1 MPSSPRYTAM
11 HAPVV
16 LVQADAAL
24 HDLPGHPE
32 SQGRLE
38 VALTGVPPELR
49 TAGRRP
55 PASPAE
61 LARIHAPAYVAAVHA
76 RCDALTGVEYL
87 DSDTYITPR
96 SYDVA
101 RSAAGLAVEA
111 AQYALAGTA
120 AFALVR
126 PPGHHAERG
135 RAMGFCLFNNVAV
148 AAAIALD
155 SVERVAIV
163 DWDVHHGNGTQ
174 AAFYGTDRVLYCS
187 VHRRFHFPGSGRYDE
202 RGIGDGLGYT
212 LNAPLAAGSTGIDY
226 RYLFESVFCPAVA
239 AFAPD
244 LVLVSAGQDSLAGD
258 PLGGMAL
265 EPSDF
270 GVMTHLLLEAAAR
283 PPALVLEGGYGPRHG
298 EAVAAILDALAGGDV
313 TSVPGEP
320 RPDTRYVAEFL
331 AAGSPLL
338 GR

>member
-1 MPSSPRYTAM
+1 MRS
-11 HAPVV
+11 PVV

-32 SQGRLE
+32 SQQRLE
-38 VALTGVPPELR
+38 VALTGVPTALR
-49 TAGRRP
+49 TAGQGE

-61 LARIHAPAYVAAVHA
+61 LARVHAPAYIAAVRA
-76 RCDALTGVEYL
+76 RCDALAGGIGYL
-87 DSDTYITPR
+87 DSETYITPR

-101 RSAAGLAVEA
+101 RSAAGLALEA
-111 AQYALAGTA
+111 ARSARAGTA
-120 AFALVR
+120 AFAMVR

-148 AAAIALD
+148 AAAAALD
-155 SVERVAIV
+155 SVRRVAIV

-187 VHRRFHFPGSGRYDE
+187 IHRRFHFPGSGWYDE
-202 RGIGDGLGYT
+202 RGAGDGIGYT
-212 LNAPLAAGSTGIDY
+212 LNAPLAAGSTGADY
-226 RYLFESVFCPAVA
+226 RHIFESVFCPAVA

-265 EPSDF
+265 APSDF
-270 GVMTHLLLEAAAR
+270 GAMARLVLEAAGR

-298 EAVAAILDALAGGDV
+298 EAVAAILGALAGGDAPAA
-313 TSVPGEP
+313 PGEP
-320 RPDTRYVAEFL
+320 RPETRHVAAFL

-338 GR
+338 DGH

>member
-1 MPSSPRYTAM
+1 M
-11 HAPVV
+11 HLPVV

-49 TAGRRP
+49 TAGRRS

-61 LARIHAPAYVAAVHA
+61 LARIHAPAYVAALRT
-76 RCDALTGVEYL
+76 RCDALTGVGYL

-101 RSAAGLAVEA
+101 RSAAGLAIEA
-111 AQYALAGTA
+111 AQYAFAGTP

-148 AAAIALD
+148 AAATSLD
-155 SVERVAIV
+155 AVRRVAIV

-174 AAFYGTDRVLYCS
+174 AAFYGTDRALYCS

-202 RGIGDGLGYT
+202 RGAGDGLGYT
-212 LNAPLAAGSTGIDY
+212 LNAPLAAGSNGADY
-226 RYLFESVFCPAVA
+226 RHIFESVFCPAIA

-270 GVMTHLLLEAAAR
+270 GMMTHLLLEAAAR

-298 EAVAAILDALAGGDV
+298 EAVASVLDALVGGDAPR
-313 TSVPGEP
+313 TSGEP
-320 RPDTRYVAEFL
+320 HADTRYVAQFL

-338 GR
+338 DGR